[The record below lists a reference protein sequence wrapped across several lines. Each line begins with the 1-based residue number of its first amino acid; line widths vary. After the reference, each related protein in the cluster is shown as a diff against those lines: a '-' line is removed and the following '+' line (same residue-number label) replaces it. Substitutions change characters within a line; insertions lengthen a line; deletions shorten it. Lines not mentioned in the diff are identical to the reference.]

1 MLIYILEKKIS
12 KVGALWGDHG
22 PPHRQ
27 DSSLPAVIF
36 SKVTLLIYLFFF
48 FLIAESVFSSKV
60 WHIVE
65 CLIQTSKIML
75 TSKSSRNEV
84 LESQKTVSPGGDESE
99 KGSLFLDRPAASS
112 TISSYSNISP
122 DDTGVVSFL
131 YMFLPWNLD
140 RYILDR
146 Q

>member
-1 MLIYILEKKIS
+1 
-12 KVGALWGDHG
+12 
-22 PPHRQ
+22 
-27 DSSLPAVIF
+27 
-36 SKVTLLIYLFFF
+36 
-48 FLIAESVFSSKV
+48 
-60 WHIVE
+60 
-65 CLIQTSKIML
+65 ML
-75 TSKSSRNEV
+75 TSESSRNEV

-99 KGSLFLDRPAASS
+99 KGSLFLDWPAASS

-146 Q
+146 